1 MGDTLDDIKTTFLI
15 GVIQEEVYV
24 DQSLGL
30 DTHDRNTHVCKLKKA
45 LYKLRKHPWDN
56 TYMRILKITKSD
68 EDINLF
74 YKVEDESL

>member
-45 LYKLRKHPWDN
+45 LYDLGRNP
-56 TYMRILKITKSD
+56 
-68 EDINLF
+68 
-74 YKVEDESL
+74 